1 MSEFNRPEN
10 IYAQSGVSLNA
21 YITKVFTIMG
31 IGVALTAVIAFLGYN
46 SMLNGGF
53 LANLLMETPMAAL
66 LILGLQL
73 GLAIAMGAGLTKF
86 NTTTLY
92 VMFFGYSA
100 LTGVT
105 FSVLPFAYGL
115 GTLGTAFLFAAV
127 LFISCAVIG
136 HTTNVDLTQFSGLL
150 FGALISLIIV
160 SAIGVFIPMIRNSL
174 IFGYAGLII
183 FLGLTA
189 FDMQKIKQYYY
200 VEDERIKGNLAVY
213 STFQLY
219 LDFINILMYILRILG
234 NSKSRR

>member
-10 IYAQSGVSLNA
+10 AYTQSGVSLNA
-21 YITKVFTIMG
+21 YIAKVFTIMG
-31 IGVALTAVIAFLGYN
+31 IGVALTAAIAFIGYS

-53 LANLLMETPMAAL
+53 LANLIMGTPWISLVIL
-66 LILGLQL
+66 LAELGI
-73 GLAIAMGAGLTKF
+73 AMAMGAGLTRF

-92 VMFFGYSA
+92 VMFFVYSA

-115 GTLGTAFLFAAV
+115 GTFGTAFLFAAV
-127 LFISCAVIG
+127 LFISCAIIG
-136 HTTNVDLTQFSGLL
+136 NTTSVDLTKFSGLL
-150 FGALISLIIV
+150 FGALISLVLV
-160 SAIGVFIPMIRNSL
+160 SAVSIFIPSLRGSL

-200 VEDERIKGNLAVY
+200 IQDDRIQGNLAVY
-213 STFQLY
+213 SAFQLY

-234 NSKSRR
+234 NSRSRN